1 MRLLPLI
8 LLILCLPSQLLALE
22 IRWRDTAKIR
32 GDQITLVDLADIRAD
47 RATAAYL
54 ASVGFGPA
62 PLPGRDISI
71 DSRDARQ
78 RLLNTYPQLLGA
90 NFTGSSTIR
99 IHRSG
104 MLIDAARIKNL
115 VRRKLEELAR
125 NMPNVRISLKQIQAP
140 NDLILPEGKLRTA
153 VRPLGTDLLRCRS
166 VVIDFSIDGHLERRL
181 TVPVAIRATAR
192 VVAAS
197 RDLPRGTILGKR
209 DLTLVERELA
219 TLSGP
224 VYKPASLVGKKLK
237 RAVRRAQALSN
248 DMVTV
253 PPVIKRGEPVTI
265 ALASGPVRVEAR
277 GIARRDG
284 RPGETIPVSNISS
297 RKTVLCR
304 VTGPGTVQVEY

>member
-8 LLILCLPSQLLALE
+8 LLICCLPSQLLALE
-22 IRWRDTAKIR
+22 IRWRNPAEIR
-32 GDQITLVDLADIRAD
+32 GDQITLGDLADISAD
-47 RATAAYL
+47 PATATYL
-54 ASVGFGPA
+54 ASVVFGPA

-71 DSRDARQ
+71 DSRDVRQ
-78 RLLNTYPQLLGA
+78 RLLSAYPQLRGA
-90 NFTGSSTIR
+90 NFSGSTTIR
-99 IHRSG
+99 IHRTG
-104 MLIDAARIKNL
+104 MLIDAGRIEAM
-115 VRRKLEELAR
+115 VRKKLEELAR
-125 NMPNVRISLKQIQAP
+125 NFPNTRITLREIQAP
-140 NDLILPEGKLRTA
+140 NGLILPEGELSTA
-153 VRPLGTDLLRCRS
+153 VRPVGTDLLRCRS
-166 VVIDFSIDGHLERRL
+166 VVVDFSIDGRLERRL

-197 RDLPRGTILGKR
+197 RDLPRGAILEKR

-219 TLSGP
+219 TLRGP

-237 RAVRRAQALSN
+237 RAVRRAQVLNS

-265 ALASGPVRVEAR
+265 ALASGPVRIEAR
-277 GIARRDG
+277 GVARRDG

-297 RKTVLCR
+297 RKIVLCR